1 MIAAVAAPSVVEKS
15 NSPATI
21 AAMATGGDIATSCA
35 SIPSSKKKPLSLPKK
50 KTITVRLFPGIWM
63 VIFIGDD
70 ALQANGTDKASMI
83 DIRAAIAIALRRNVS
98 GYAKDILDL
107 RLPLRGFIS
116 FIAAPPCSALT

>member
-1 MIAAVAAPSVVEKS
+1 
-15 NSPATI
+15 
-21 AAMATGGDIATSCA
+21 
-35 SIPSSKKKPLSLPKK
+35 
-50 KTITVRLFPGIWM
+50 M